1 MNSREIDAEVRRRF
15 KAGEPLYFIDV
26 DLINSLQPEL
36 LITQAHCDVCAVTPD
51 DVKRQ
56 GCVVADHVLALQAGT
71 VRGIF
76 EDISAVGRALQLEPA
91 ATDLIRGTRERI
103 DAVHNAV
110 RGKRRP
116 SVVVLEWIDP
126 MFVTGN
132 WGPELVEAA
141 NAVPVLGEKGG
152 YSKNIS
158 WGDLRSADP
167 DFIVIA
173 PCGFSLERTIRETAP
188 LETLDGW
195 FDLQAVKNGC
205 VALADGN
212 RYFNRSGT
220 TIAETVEILSEI
232 VHEHGRS
239 YRDKAWQR
247 YGEVKQ
253 TALIRQLH
261 DEACAKGLES
271 YADPMTGYQVL
282 TANFLR
288 GRGSCCGSGCRH
300 CPYPNALC

>member
-1 MNSREIDAEVRRRF
+1 
-15 KAGEPLYFIDV
+15 
-26 DLINSLQPEL
+26 
-36 LITQAHCDVCAVTPD
+36 
-51 DVKRQ
+51 
-56 GCVVADHVLALQAGT
+56 VLALQAGT
-71 VRGIF
+71 VGGIF

-91 ATDLIRGTRERI
+91 ANELIRVIRERI
-103 DAVHNAV
+103 NAAHDAV

-126 MFVTGN
+126 MFVSGN

-141 NAVPVLGEKGG
+141 NADLVLGEKGG
-152 YSKNIS
+152 YSKTIS
-158 WGDLRSADP
+158 WRDLRSADP

-173 PCGFSLERTIRETAP
+173 PCGFSLERTMRETAP
-188 LETLDGW
+188 LETLEGW
-195 FDLQAVKNGC
+195 FELKAVKNGC

-232 VHEHGRS
+232 LHDHGHL
-239 YRDKAWQR
+239 YRNKVWQR
-247 YGEVKQ
+247 YGEVNQ
-253 TALIRQLH
+253 TALIRRLH
-261 DEACAKGLES
+261 DDACAKGLES

-288 GRGSCCGSGCRH
+288 DRGSCCGSGCRH
-300 CPYPNALC
+300 CPYGNAGC